1 MIVFH
6 RLLGKRRPLTAV
18 ESFLDELEYNSN
30 AEARREDFE
39 VFRTALEAGEIDK
52 TDYEDC
58 DNALAAGV
66 IPHRLSH
73 ARANISKGDRWWR
86 C

>member
-6 RLLGKRRPLTAV
+6 RLMKNRRPLTAV
-18 ESFLDELEYNSN
+18 ESFLDELEYKSN

-39 VFRTALEAGEIDK
+39 MFRTALEAGEIDK
-52 TDYEDC
+52 ADYEDC

-73 ARANISKGDRWWR
+73 ARTAISGGDR
-86 C
+86 